1 MTAIVISL
9 ALLSLVAV
17 AGLAA
22 SSAVAGRHDG
32 RVDPFLPGVAD
43 PSGDT
48 LHDESNVKTVFVESA
63 WQTTTVTGLD
73 RATDL
78 LDSLEAHGVRERE
91 LVTLGD
97 ESFLV
102 RWR

>member
-9 ALLSLVAV
+9 AVVSLVAV

-22 SSAVAGRHDG
+22 SSAVVGRPDG
-32 RVDPFLPGVAD
+32 RVDPFLPHVAD
-43 PSGDT
+43 PSADT
-48 LHDESNVKTVFVESA
+48 LHGEA
-63 WQTTTVTGLD
+63 GTTTVFAEAAWHTAAVATLD

-78 LDSLEAHGVRERE
+78 LDSLENHGVRERE
-91 LVTLGD
+91 LVTLAD
-97 ESFLV
+97 DRFLV

>member
-1 MTAIVISL
+1 MTAILLSL
-9 ALLSLVAV
+9 TLVSLVAV

-22 SSAVAGRHDG
+22 SAIVGRPDG
-32 RVDPFLPGVAD
+32 RVDPFMPGVAD
-43 PSGDT
+43 PSSDT
-48 LHDESNVKTVFVESA
+48 LHDEATVQTVFVEPSWQSA
-63 WQTTTVTGLD
+63 TVNSLT

-91 LVTLGD
+91 VVTLAD
-97 ESFLV
+97 ERFVV

>member
-1 MTAIVISL
+1 MTAILLSL
-9 ALLSLVAV
+9 ALVSLVAV

-22 SSAVAGRHDG
+22 SVVVGRSEE

-43 PSGDT
+43 PSHDT
-48 LHDESNVKTVFVESA
+48 LHDEATVKTVFVEPKWHTA
-63 WQTTTVTGLD
+63 TVPSLS

-91 LVTLGD
+91 VVTLAD
-97 ESFLV
+97 ERFLV

>member
-22 SSAVAGRHDG
+22 SSAVYGRPDS
-32 RVDPFLPGVAD
+32 RVNPFLPDVAN
-43 PSGDT
+43 PSHDT
-48 LHDESNVKTVFVESA
+48 LHDEATVQTVFVEAA
-63 WQTTTVTGLD
+63 WQSATLSGLD
-73 RATDL
+73 LATDL

-91 LVTLGD
+91 LVTLAD

>member
-9 ALLSLVAV
+9 ALVSLVAV

-22 SSAVAGRHDG
+22 SAIIGRHDG
-32 RVDPFLPGVAD
+32 RVNPFLPGVAD
-43 PSGDT
+43 PSADT
-48 LHDESNVKTVFVESA
+48 LCGEAATQTVFMESV
-63 WQTTTVTGLD
+63 WQSTVVTSLS

-91 LVTLGD
+91 VVTLAD
-97 ESFLV
+97 ESFVV